1 MKIDLIQPRHTY
13 APPIDSGA
21 PLRGKESQGHIY
33 LNSSLFSVGSRLM
46 HAGADVRFHDE
57 NLHPRRV
64 ESNLVGINLVGAPYV
79 PSAIRIQEETRRIS
93 TNVHFLLGGRVTSGF
108 TPQQFK
114 RLFGTDA
121 SNGNIDTELARH
133 LGIFPRAIPSMEE
146 TTIIPA
152 LETVSDEDM
161 REYLSREFSLYTS
174 QGCKFACD
182 FCAAVRT
189 GKDPLTEKVI
199 HVKEVYRNLSAARK
213 ELEYLMTR
221 AEKLGLKKLSFY
233 MTNLDVFQTPETLL
247 KFARM
252 VKDVRKNHPDMQ
264 LEMRGLATV
273 DSFLRARDTLPVSI
287 TELMEAGYTTT
298 GFGIDGSTPEVWKA
312 LHKGQN
318 TPDKCLEA
326 IRSAREDFG
335 MTPEI
340 LMVFGHAGIDTAQSL
355 QLAVD
360 FTRDMVDQYGAI
372 PRPHIAKGFVPG
384 NNGWNDPQFEG
395 VINQLIEDPESFQT
409 LDFTALPS
417 TITHPDPELRQIA
430 TECYLEICA
439 MPQNTTLPIIP
450 ITPEL
455 TTEQRAAVRI
465 ENESKYDR

>member
-1 MKIDLIQPRHTY
+1 MKIDLIQPRHSY
-13 APPIDSGA
+13 APP
-21 PLRGKESQGHIY
+21 PEKTPQGHVY
-33 LNSSLFSVGSRLM
+33 LNSSLMSAGSRLIQ
-46 HAGADVRFHDE
+46 AGADVQFHDE
-57 NLHPRRV
+57 NLRPR
-64 ESNLVGINLVGAPYV
+64 EINSNLVGINLIGAPYV
-79 PSAIRIQEETRRIS
+79 PGAIKIQEETRRVS
-93 TNVHFLLGGRVTSGF
+93 TDVHFLIGGRVASGF
-108 TPQQFK
+108 TPQQFQ
-114 RLFGTDA
+114 RLFGTDS
-121 SNGNIDTELARH
+121 SNGNIDHLLAKH
-133 LGIFPRAIPSMEE
+133 LGVSPHAILPAEE
-146 TTIIPA
+146 STLIPA
-152 LETVSDEDM
+152 LETISDEDM
-161 REYLSREFSLYTS
+161 REYLSREFSFYTS

-189 GKDPLTEKVI
+189 GKDPLTGKVV
-199 HVKEVYRNLSAARK
+199 HVKEVYRNLEAAQE

-221 AEKLGLKKLSFY
+221 AEKLGLHKLSFY
-233 MTNLDVFQTPETLL
+233 MTNLDVFQTPKKLL
-247 KFARM
+247 ELARM
-252 VKDVRKNHPDMQ
+252 VKNVRAQHPGMQ

-273 DSFLRARDTLPVSI
+273 DSFLRARDTLPTSI

-326 IRSAREDFG
+326 IRSSREDFN

-340 LMVFGHAGIDTAQSL
+340 LMVFGHAGIDTKESL
-355 QLAVD
+355 ELAVD

-384 NNGWNDPQFEG
+384 NNGWYDPQLQP
-395 VINQLIEDPESFQT
+395 VIEQLMQDPESFQT

-417 TITHPDPELRQIA
+417 TLTHPDPELRRIA

-455 TTEQRAAVRI
+455 TAEQRGAVRA
-465 ENESKYDR
+465 ENEGKYDR